1 MVKPSN
7 ALSEKLIKLQ
17 SKNAAIEDAM
27 GILKKAFDSEV
38 IGLDD
43 YLKSIRALAK
53 KQCRQIFKINRLT
66 RLTNDMGG

>member
-1 MVKPSN
+1 
-7 ALSEKLIKLQ
+7 
-17 SKNAAIEDAM
+17 M